1 MARTGRPSKYD
12 KDRHPELA
20 HWMAKS
26 GLTDEE
32 IAEEFGIHPAT
43 LYRWMI
49 RHEEFREAIKDA
61 KATPDLL
68 VEQSLYQRAIG
79 YEYTETRTYGKVR
92 TVEGKQEVIAEKME
106 TIRKQVAPDVT
117 AQIFW
122 LCNRDREKWQRNPD
136 VMILPADEAA
146 PIIIHRNG
154 NRKNKDEDESD

>member
-1 MARTGRPSKYD
+1 
-12 KDRHPELA
+12 
-20 HWMAKS
+20 
-26 GLTDEE
+26 
-32 IAEEFGIHPAT
+32 
-43 LYRWMI
+43 
-49 RHEEFREAIKDA
+49 
-61 KATPDLL
+61 LL